1 MAMSSREVEITADQI
16 DCDLYRVICRV
27 ENLYDSLKRETSPQI
42 TDLHKSLQGL
52 RHARSGIR
60 NLMSVSDQKRTPF

>member
-1 MAMSSREVEITADQI
+1 MSAHTSVQRDADAI

-27 ENLYDSLKRETSPQI
+27 ESLYDSLKHHKGQRV

-52 RHARSGIR
+52 REARVGIR
-60 NLMSVSDQKRTPF
+60 MLMDSDDRARTL

>member
-1 MAMSSREVEITADQI
+1 VRAKVQKDADAI

-27 ENLYDSLKRETSPQI
+27 EQLYDSLKRIKGPRV

-52 RHARSGIR
+52 RNARTGIR
-60 NLMSVSDQKRTPF
+60 MLMHEDDRSRIV